1 MTTPQQSL
9 TLRDKQTQALERLL
23 NFNGADNA
31 AGPVWKLL
39 IFDSAGRDIIS
50 SVLRVND
57 LFRNGVTLYMLAN
70 SERHPLSDV
79 PAIYFVEPTE
89 QNIAQIGKDVARN
102 LYQSWS
108 INFTSPLSR
117 SHLEDLASK
126 TLHSSAK
133 INQVYDQYLQFCM
146 LESDIFSLEMPHV
159 YRDFANPRATDTEI
173 NNLVG
178 KIVNDLFCVIMTY
191 NAVPIIRASRGNA
204 AESIAQMLD
213 EKLRSYLSNPRST
226 ALRDS
231 TATRPVLLI
240 VDRNI
245 DLVSMFTHSWTYQ
258 SLINDAC
265 EFQRNRITIVGEDG
279 KRVAY
284 DLDPTDTFWA
294 ENKTLPFPDVAL
306 NIDGALNK
314 YKADAQRLTGGAD
327 ISEIEPSAAHL
338 KSAMDELPELTQR
351 KQNIDMHMNIGT
363 VLLKA
368 ITDRGLA
375 QLFDAEETAA
385 NSSKEQILEVLRKKD
400 LLNPE
405 DKLRVYMVYFI
416 VSNNLSP
423 ADQQELEAVLVE
435 QGCDLAALAHVKRSK
450 ELSKM
455 SLLAS
460 ANAKPTASHQSDLF
474 ARVSGMTNKLSEKLN
489 QGSLSGSFGGIIAGI
504 KSYLPANK
512 DLPLTKIVQSILDPS
527 TSSSASSVT
536 EDYLCFDPKE
546 SRGSL
551 SRPPKRVSYD
561 EAIVFTVGG
570 GNYYEYANVQDWAAK
585 TTTKKVTYGSTS
597 LLAPTKFVQECAE
610 LGRMV

>member
-1 MTTPQQSL
+1 MSASQSL
-9 TLRDKQTQALERLL
+9 TLRDKQSKALELLL
-23 NFNGADNA
+23 NFNGTDNST
-31 AGPVWKLL
+31 GPIWKVL
-39 IFDSAGRDIIS
+39 IFDSVGRDIIS

-57 LFRNGVTLYMLAN
+57 LFRNGVTLYMLAA
-70 SERHPLSDV
+70 SERHALADV

-89 QNIAQIGKDVARN
+89 ENIAQIGKDVVRG

-108 INFTSPLSR
+108 INFTSPLTR
-117 SHLEDLASK
+117 SQLEDLASK

-146 LESDIFSLEMPHV
+146 LESDIFSLEMPNV
-159 YRDFANPRATDTEI
+159 YRDFANPRATDDDI
-173 NNLVG
+173 NSLVAR
-178 KIVNDLFCVIMTY
+178 IVNDLFCVVMTY

-213 EKLRSYLSNPRST
+213 EKIRSYLGNPRSA

-231 TATRPVLLI
+231 TANRPVLLI

-265 EFQRNRITIVGEDG
+265 EFQRNRITIKGEDG
-279 KRVAY
+279 KRTAY
-284 DLDPTDTFWA
+284 DLDPTDFFWG
-294 ENKTLPFPDVAL
+294 ENKTLPFPDVAN
-306 NIDGALNK
+306 NIDAALNK
-314 YKADAQRLTGGAD
+314 YKADTMRLTGGSTD
-327 ISEIEPSAAHL
+327 ISELEPSAAHL

-351 KQNIDMHMNIGT
+351 KQVIDMHMNIST

-385 NSSKEQILEVLRKKD
+385 GSTKQEILELIQNKEFLD
-400 LLNPE
+400 AE
-405 DKLRVYMVYFI
+405 DKMRLYMVYFI
-416 VSNNLSP
+416 VSNNLSL
-423 ADQQELEAVLVE
+423 ADQQELEAALRE

-460 ANAKPTASHQSDLF
+460 GSNQAESHQSDLF
-474 ARVSGMTNKLSEKLN
+474 KRVGGMTSKLTEKLN
-489 QGSLSGSFGGIIAGI
+489 QGSLSGSFGGIISGI
-504 KSYLPANK
+504 KNFLPANK
-512 DLPLTKIVQSILDPS
+512 DLPLTKIVQSILES
-527 TSSSASSVT
+527 TASSSVSSVT
-536 EDYLCFDPKE
+536 DDYLCFDPKE
-546 SRGSL
+546 SRGSH
-551 SRPPKRVSYD
+551 SRPPKRGSHD

-570 GNYYEYANVQDWAAK
+570 GNYYEYANVQNWAAK
-585 TTTKKVTYGSTS
+585 TGTKKITYGSTS
-597 LLAPTKFVQECAE
+597 LLAPTKFVQECAD

>member
-1 MTTPQQSL
+1 MSVTQSL
-9 TLRDKQTQALERLL
+9 TLRDKQSKALELLL
-23 NFNGADNA
+23 NFNGSDNST
-31 AGPVWKLL
+31 GPIWKVLV
-39 IFDSAGRDIIS
+39 FDSVGRDIIS

-57 LFRNGVTLYMLAN
+57 LFRNGVTLYMLAA
-70 SERHPLSDV
+70 SERHALSDV

-89 QNIAQIGKDVARN
+89 ENIAQIGKDVVRG

-117 SHLEDLASK
+117 SQLEDLASK

-146 LESDIFSLEMPHV
+146 LESDIFSLELPNV
-159 YRDFANPRATDTEI
+159 YRDFANPRATDDDI
-173 NNLVG
+173 NSLVA
-178 KIVNDLFCVIMTY
+178 KIVNDLFCVVMTY

-213 EKLRSYLSNPRST
+213 EKIRSYLGNPRSA

-231 TATRPVLLI
+231 TASRPVLLI

-265 EFQRNRITIVGEDG
+265 EFQRNRITIKGEDG
-279 KRVAY
+279 KRTAY
-284 DLDPTDTFWA
+284 DLDPTDFFWG
-294 ENKTLPFPDVAL
+294 ENKTLPFPDVAN
-306 NIDGALNK
+306 NIDAALNK
-314 YKADAQRLTGGAD
+314 YKADTQRLTGGAD

-351 KQNIDMHMNIGT
+351 KQVIDMHMNIST

-385 NSSKEQILEVLRKKD
+385 GSSKQEILELIQNKEF
-400 LLNPE
+400 LNAE
-405 DKLRVYMVYFI
+405 DKLRLYMVYFI

-423 ADQQELEAVLVE
+423 ADQQELEAALTE

-455 SLLAS
+455 SLLAGS
-460 ANAKPTASHQSDLF
+460 ANTAESHQGDLLK
-474 ARVSGMTNKLSEKLN
+474 RVGGMTSKLTEKLN
-489 QGSLSGSFGGIIAGI
+489 QGSLSGSFGGIISGI
-504 KSYLPANK
+504 KNFLPANK
-512 DLPLTKIVQSILDPS
+512 DLPLTKIVQSILDS
-527 TSSSASSVT
+527 TASSSVSSVT
-536 EDYLCFDPKE
+536 DDYLCFDPKE
-546 SRGSL
+546 SRGSR
-551 SRPPKRVSYD
+551 SRPPKRGSHD

-570 GNYYEYANVQDWAAK
+570 GNYYEYANVQNWAAK
-585 TTTKKVTYGSTS
+585 VGTKKITYGSTS
-597 LLAPTKFVQECAE
+597 LVAPTKFVQECAE